1 MFPKSTLTTLALLAL
16 AGCSMPGEKDFLCG
30 AETGRPCATLSEVD
44 GSSSPR
50 GLPVAERTEDTRNA
64 TFSQEPLGI
73 GKSQG
78 RPVVAG
84 LNDGGSPYVSTR
96 YRIPEKT
103 GTLWIAPRR
112 DEAEILHEATFVHFV
127 ISNARWGNR

>member
-1 MFPKSTLTTLALLAL
+1 MFVRSILTIPALLVV

-44 GSSSPR
+44 GSSSP
-50 GLPVAERTEDTRNA
+50 GSLPVAERPEDTQNA
-64 TFSQEPLGI
+64 TLSQKPLGI

-78 RPVVAG
+78 RPIASG
-84 LNDGGSPYVSTR
+84 LNDGGAPYVSTR

-112 DEAEILHEATFVHFV
+112 DDAEILHEATFVHFV